1 VRDARPEGREECGP
15 RRDRQLAGRSG
26 TLIDTALRIAAA
38 ILVDTL
44 AFIVWNL
51 ASRSPA
57 QVFRDL
63 VRGFRRPGTLVR
75 GIVSFLVG
83 VLLIVGS
90 TSILVPL
97 ALPVH
102 ALVVLMTWTVVTG
115 LLVEQIVGPDLYAR
129 LMPSR
134 DR

>member
-1 VRDARPEGREECGP
+1 M
-15 RRDRQLAGRSG
+15 
-26 TLIDTALRIAAA
+26 
-38 ILVDTL
+38 
-44 AFIVWNL
+44 
-51 ASRSPA
+51 
-57 QVFRDL
+57 FRDL